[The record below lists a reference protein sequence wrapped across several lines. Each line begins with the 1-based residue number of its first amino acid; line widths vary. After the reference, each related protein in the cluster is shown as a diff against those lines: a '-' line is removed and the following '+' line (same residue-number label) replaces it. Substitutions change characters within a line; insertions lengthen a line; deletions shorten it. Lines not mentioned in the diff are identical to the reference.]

1 MGVHRVLRPALRGG
15 RLFGLALLTGSVW
28 AWLCAEPHSTA
39 AFVAFIGTVVGGV
52 WFSARSFQGLFG
64 RLVFP
69 LRVLKTLTGL
79 GRERQSLYQAALAI
93 RRRQEER
100 AFALLEPLAAR
111 GAPDVRAAARFLR
124 ALAATSWLRRHER
137 VLSDYRERF
146 PQIHLLLFGPGAPDP
161 ALHPTRLHLEL
172 AEVSSRELDAL
183 AADYLALT
191 QRLVAD
197 LRDPAAPFHAE
208 AEQLLE
214 FLTGE
219 TCLLRPA
226 AHYAAWWQRFHPV
239 FRRGGGALLT
249 GLRLVERGY
258 HEDAARLLER
268 LQQGGLLSAETEGLR
283 RVAVF
288 LGLLG
293 RSPWRLSAQ
302 EIPRLFQDLHYCA
315 WPETGLLRL
324 PLATRPELVAWCR
337 RARELR
343 AAKQEF
349 IESTLHLWS
358 LFGRRL
364 DGPLSPL
371 LGRLI
376 VRPGR
381 RAPRSCAAWRR
392 YWAAHGKEFEPA
404 VVLLMDGIVA
414 LASQQRAEALRCF
427 ERAALLDP
435 EDPTPLINQVYVL
448 ALEGRAED
456 ARHKTGDI
464 LRRFPRDAGGCL
476 ALGQIY
482 ALRLEDHTTAEG
494 LFQRAHELEPDSP
507 DPLLLLGELALAR
520 GRYGGAEQAFGLAL
534 RTDPGALEARLG
546 LARLYMETRRYKL
559 AEEHL
564 LHAAKEGRG
573 DLQHQAHYFLY
584 RVYRE
589 LEEDR
594 RAIEYLDRIPTQYFT
609 EPDELDDI
617 AFHLEAE
624 QQYAKARAYA
634 ERAMLLRARGHG
646 PDEHGDAA
654 SLL

>member
-1 MGVHRVLRPALRGG
+1 LVL
-15 RLFGLALLTGSVW
+15 LAVSVW
-28 AWLCAEPHSTA
+28 AWLRAEPRSMV
-39 AFVAFIGTVVGGV
+39 AFAAFIGIVLGGV
-52 WFSARSFQGLFG
+52 WFSARFFQGVFG
-64 RLVFP
+64 RLTFP

-79 GRERQSLYQAALAI
+79 GRERQALYQAAFGI
-93 RRRQEER
+93 HRRQEER
-100 AFALLEPLAAR
+100 AFALLEVLVAR
-111 GAPDVRAAARFLR
+111 GAPDVRASARWLR
-124 ALAATSWLRRHER
+124 ALAAVSWLRRHQR
-137 VLSDYRERF
+137 ALSDYRERF
-146 PQIHLLLFGPGAPDP
+146 PQLHLLLFGPGAQDP
-161 ALHPTRLHLEL
+161 ALHSTRLHLEL

-183 AADYLALT
+183 AGDYLVLT
-191 QRLVAD
+191 QRLVAELSD
-197 LRDPAAPFHAE
+197 SAAPFHAE

-219 TCLLRPA
+219 ACLLRPA

-258 HEDAARLLER
+258 YEDAARLLER
-268 LQQGGLLSAETEGLR
+268 LQHGGLLSAETEGLR
-283 RVAVF
+283 RIAAF
-288 LGLLG
+288 LSLLG
-293 RSPWRLSAQ
+293 RSPWRLSSQ

-337 RARELR
+337 RGRELR

-349 IESTLHLWS
+349 IETTLHLWS

-364 DGPLSPL
+364 DGPLSVL
-371 LGRLI
+371 LARLI

-381 RAPRSCAAWRR
+381 RVPRSRAAWRR

-427 ERAALLDP
+427 ERAALLDA

-448 ALEGRAED
+448 ALDGQAE
-456 ARHKTGDI
+456 AAHGKTFDI
-464 LRRFPRDAGGCL
+464 LQRFPRDAGGCL

-482 ALRLEDHTTAEG
+482 ALRLDDHATAES
-494 LFQRAHELEPDSP
+494 LFQRAHELEPGSA

-520 GRYGGAEQAFGLAL
+520 GRYGGAEQAFDLAL

-564 LHAAKEGRG
+564 LRAAKDGRG
-573 DLQHQAHYFLY
+573 DLQHQAHYLLY

-589 LEEDR
+589 LDEDR
-594 RAIEYLDRIPTQYFT
+594 RAIEYLDKIPTQYFT

-654 SLL
+654 SLF